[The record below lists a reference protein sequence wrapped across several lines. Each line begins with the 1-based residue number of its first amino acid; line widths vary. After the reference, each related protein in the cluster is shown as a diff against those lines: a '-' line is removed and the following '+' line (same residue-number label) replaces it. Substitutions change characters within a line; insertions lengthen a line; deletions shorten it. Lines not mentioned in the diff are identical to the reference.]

1 MMLILSVILMCSYL
15 YPVCLVSQ
23 VLKNTDFKEHLS
35 VVALCSMFKHS
46 PNGKVMV
53 YGPNGK
59 GIMASM
65 EYILIIYSPN
75 GKDMDLWN
83 IFFPSGNRHGKN

>member
-23 VLKNTDFKEHLS
+23 VLKNTDFKEHLW
-35 VVALCSMFKHS
+35 VVASCSRLKHS
-46 PNGKVMV
+46 PNGKGIV

-59 GIMASM
+59 GVMASM

-75 GKDMDLWN
+75 GKGMDLWN
-83 IFFPSGNRHGKN
+83 IFSPIGNRHGKK

>member
-15 YPVCLVSQ
+15 YPVCLASQ

-46 PNGKVMV
+46 SNGKGMV
-53 YGPNGK
+53 CGPNGK
-59 GIMASM
+59 GTMASM
-65 EYILIIYSPN
+65 EYILIIYSPSPK
-75 GKDMDLWN
+75 GMGSWN
-83 IFFPSGNRHGKN
+83 IVLPSCNGHGKK